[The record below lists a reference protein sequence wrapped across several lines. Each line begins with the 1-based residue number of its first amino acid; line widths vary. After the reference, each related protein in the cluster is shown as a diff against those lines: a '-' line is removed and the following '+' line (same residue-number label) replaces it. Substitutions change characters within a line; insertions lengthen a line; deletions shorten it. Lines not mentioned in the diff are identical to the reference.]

1 MTRTVT
7 LVQHAGRQPLVL
19 AALAAFA
26 LAAVGLVS
34 VAGLVWLPLRNEAAV
49 AEAELDKATMDL
61 RELRYR
67 ARLAQDYTSRLAE
80 VEALEAKLSQTK
92 SEPEFVR
99 DIEALATRTGV
110 TIAQFSSRS
119 AEQGASAKSA
129 DFEFFLNGSYTNL
142 RRFIAELSSLH
153 EFVAVERISLERNG
167 SSLRAFLVL
176 QRRHRTGP

>member
-1 MTRTVT
+1 MTGTATVI
-7 LVQHAGRQPLVL
+7 QHAGRQPLVL

-26 LAAVGLVS
+26 LAAAGLAAVT
-34 VAGLVWLPLRNEAAV
+34 GLVWLPLRSEAAL
-49 AEAELDKATMDL
+49 AETELDRAALEL

-80 VEALEAKLSQTK
+80 VETLEAKLSQSK

-99 DIEALATRTGV
+99 DIEALASRTGV
-110 TIAQFSSRS
+110 AIAQFSSRGS
-119 AEQGASAKSA
+119 EQGAGTKSA

-142 RRFIAELSSLH
+142 RRFVAELSSLH

-176 QRRHRTGP
+176 QRRHKPQ